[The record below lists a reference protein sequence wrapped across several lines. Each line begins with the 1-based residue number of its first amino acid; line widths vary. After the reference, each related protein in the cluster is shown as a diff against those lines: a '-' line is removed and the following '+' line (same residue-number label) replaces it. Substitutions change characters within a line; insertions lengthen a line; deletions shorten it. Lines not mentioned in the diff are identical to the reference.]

1 MCVEDLVRKGTTTCK
16 NLAVQDNLQEKNK
29 ILARLSCMQDLARQL
44 VPDKT
49 IAYNFYTRLVF
60 IHVTETHWNCCDLLY
75 NYLSNSPRHNNIFI
89 LLLSFGTSWQ
99 CMHSRTPRAALNSL
113 NEGIF
118 HATANRTMEA
128 TAIP

>member
-75 NYLSNSPRHNNIFI
+75 NYLSNSPRHNNILEGSFYFS
-89 LLLSFGTSWQ
+89 LLVPLGNA
-99 CMHSRTPRAALNSL
+99 CTPELQ
-113 NEGIF
+113 GQ
-118 HATANRTMEA
+118 H
-128 TAIP
+128 